1 MMPGRILIVDDDRS
15 MCEMVQDD
23 LNSRGFESSWCTSA
37 EEALSM
43 LTEEE
48 PDVILTDLQMPSTN
62 GLDLCDRAAKNYPDV
77 PVVVMTAFGSMET
90 AISALRAGAYDFVI
104 KPIDMDMLSLTL
116 ERAVNHR
123 SLREKVKQLSEL
135 VARSSRFEALLGES
149 VPMQEIYS
157 LIARVADSEASVL
170 ILGES
175 GTGKELVAKTLHQQ
189 SPRRGA
195 PFVAVNCAA
204 LPEALLESELFGH
217 AKGAF
222 TDAKTER
229 RGLFLEANDGTLF
242 LDELDALPLTL
253 QPKLLRALEERCVRA
268 VGSDKEVPFNVR
280 LIAATSRDLESAIE
294 EERFREDLF
303 FRINVIQIEMPP
315 LRSRGAD
322 ILLLAQHFLEQFA
335 ARSGKQVVEISS
347 PVAERLLGY
356 NWPGNVRELRNAI
369 EHASVLARHEEI
381 IIDDLPEKIRGYQS
395 SHIIV
400 DSNPAELVS
409 LEEIERRYIHHVL
422 KAVAGNRTQA
432 ARILGFDRKTLYRK
446 LQQYKELE

>member
-1 MMPGRILIVDDDRS
+1 
-15 MCEMVQDD
+15 
-23 LNSRGFESSWCTSA
+23 
-37 EEALSM
+37 
-43 LTEEE
+43 
-48 PDVILTDLQMPSTN
+48 
-62 GLDLCDRAAKNYPDV
+62 
-77 PVVVMTAFGSMET
+77 
-90 AISALRAGAYDFVI
+90 
-104 KPIDMDMLSLTL
+104 
-116 ERAVNHR
+116 
-123 SLREKVKQLSEL
+123 
-135 VARSSRFEALLGES
+135 
-149 VPMQEIYS
+149 
-157 LIARVADSEASVL
+157 
-170 ILGES
+170 
-175 GTGKELVAKTLHQQ
+175 
-189 SPRRGA
+189 
-195 PFVAVNCAA
+195 
-204 LPEALLESELFGH
+204 
-217 AKGAF
+217 
-222 TDAKTER
+222 
-229 RGLFLEANDGTLF
+229 
-242 LDELDALPLTL
+242 
-253 QPKLLRALEERCVRA
+253 
-268 VGSDKEVPFNVR
+268 
-280 LIAATSRDLESAIE
+280 
-294 EERFREDLF
+294 
-303 FRINVIQIEMPP
+303 MPP